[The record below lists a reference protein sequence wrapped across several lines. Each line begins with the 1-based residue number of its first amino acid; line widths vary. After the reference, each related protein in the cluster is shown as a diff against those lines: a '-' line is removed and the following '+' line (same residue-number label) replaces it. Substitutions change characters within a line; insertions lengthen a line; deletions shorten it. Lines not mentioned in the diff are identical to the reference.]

1 MIKSMGQGEIFH
13 FLKENEGQIFTSKDI
28 KMALDMPGATNIL
41 FKLRKYP
48 PEGFN
53 FSKEKLVRDVN
64 RNGKTW
70 FSNANT
76 YIYWYKKQEG

>member
-1 MIKSMGQGEIFH
+1 MGQSEIFQ

-53 FSKEKLVRDVN
+53 FSKEKLVTDVY
-64 RNGKTW
+64 RNGKKW

-76 YIYWYKKQEG
+76 YIYWYKKRDR